1 MKCDTRNFYMP
12 GVARGMSSNRFLS
25 SQFFLLLP
33 LSLTPLFKVFVF
45 SQIKFHRTPRVPWVL
60 FLRVLYVPLSHY
72 LGSLYGFL
80 IWVPYLGSLFGFLIR
95 VPKLGSSF
103 RLLIQVP
110 HSGSLFRFL
119 IWVIHFGFL
128 IKVTYGSYGKAYVV
142 LLLKW
147 IEDVVLET

>member
-1 MKCDTRNFYMP
+1 MP

-45 SQIKFHRTPRVPWVL
+45 SSIKFHRTPRVPWVL
-60 FLRVLYVPLSHY
+60 FLKVLYVPLSHY

-95 VPKLGSSF
+95 DPQLGSSF
-103 RLLIQVP
+103 GLPIQVPYSGSLFGFLIQVP
-110 HSGSLFRFL
+110 YSGSLFRFF
-119 IWVIHFGFL
+119 IWV
-128 IKVTYGSYGKAYVV
+128 SYLG
-142 LLLKW
+142 LLFMVIIW
-147 IEDVVLET
+147 VPCVASVP